1 MIKNYLKNN
10 KNLIFRIIAFTFLST
25 IFISLI
31 PICTKLVIDNY
42 SNLNVSNAIFYSLFY
57 ISSILLFLFFEY
69 KKKVSIAKF
78 GYNYSVNI
86 KYEIFNSITRMSQK
100 NINTKSNGDIINAIT
115 NDAEIVYENYIYS
128 YISLIISGISLLVY
142 LTYMFYLNWI
152 LSIVIIISAIISF
165 FIPKLVGKNMST
177 KRKEFSDKTATL
189 IHNLENLL
197 EGRELFNYCTSDSFS
212 RKFQNYNEINERSGF
227 ELLKY
232 ISFTDIFSG
241 ASLYFINIAA
251 FISGI
256 FLVYLDMIK
265 LSELIATIGF
275 VDLVAV
281 PIRDIIYLLI
291 TINSSS
297 EIINKLDFYLNYR
310 DDDIVNN
317 IEDFTI
323 IELKDLKYKINNFEI
338 NDINTSF
345 IKNKKYAIIGKNGS
359 GKSTIMKLLA
369 KKYIPNDGQIF
380 IDDKDI
386 NDLNTSKLILYL
398 STLFLINDS
407 IFENIK
413 ISNPTKAPGK
423 EILDIVTNIYNKD
436 VNSLSMGEKARVN
449 IARALN
455 TYHNVIILDEFFAN
469 IDTKSEYDL
478 TKLLLKT
485 NKTIILVTHNTDN
498 EYLKLFDEVIEINN
512 YI

>member
-1 MIKNYLKNN
+1 MIIKNYLKNN

-57 ISSILLFLFFEY
+57 ILSILLFLFFEY
-69 KKKVSIAKF
+69 KKKVSIVKF

-165 FIPKLVGKNMST
+165 FIPKLVGKNMSV

-212 RKFQNYNEINERSGF
+212 RKFQNYNEINYS
-227 ELLKY
+227 
-232 ISFTDIFSG
+232 IS
-241 ASLYFINIAA
+241 
-251 FISGI
+251 
-256 FLVYLDMIK
+256 
-265 LSELIATIGF
+265 
-275 VDLVAV
+275 
-281 PIRDIIYLLI
+281 
-291 TINSSS
+291 
-297 EIINKLDFYLNYR
+297 
-310 DDDIVNN
+310 
-317 IEDFTI
+317 
-323 IELKDLKYKINNFEI
+323 
-338 NDINTSF
+338 
-345 IKNKKYAIIGKNGS
+345 
-359 GKSTIMKLLA
+359 
-369 KKYIPNDGQIF
+369 
-380 IDDKDI
+380 
-386 NDLNTSKLILYL
+386 
-398 STLFLINDS
+398 
-407 IFENIK
+407 ENIK

-485 NKTIILVTHNTDN
+485 NKTIILVTHNTDD

-512 YI
+512 YM